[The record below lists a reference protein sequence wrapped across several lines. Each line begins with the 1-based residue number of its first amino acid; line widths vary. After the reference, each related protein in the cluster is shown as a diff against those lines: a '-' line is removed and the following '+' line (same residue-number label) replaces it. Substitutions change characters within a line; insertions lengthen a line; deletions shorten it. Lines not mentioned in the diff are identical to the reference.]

1 MLSKINTLKVI
12 DKTLKKLS
20 EILSMLELF
29 LQSLTRYATTMTT
42 NYNTIKDK
50 TLLFTQGLGVPTIIF
65 MTHKT

>member
-1 MLSKINTLKVI
+1 MLSIINTLKVI

-42 NYNTIKDK
+42 NYNTIM
-50 TLLFTQGLGVPTIIF
+50 LTQGLGVPTIIF
-65 MTHKT
+65 ESEHKK